1 MPQRP
6 RSSARVFPCDS
17 DNVVRRCVHNKKM
30 SLDTRNGKNGKATL
44 IDVAKYS
51 GVSLKTASRVLNN
64 EPDVS
69 EFTAERVR
77 AVMDRLGYHP
87 NLLARGLKTRA
98 SSIIGMIVPDISDP
112 FTAAAIHAVMQVAR
126 QKDYTVVLTCSEGSP
141 ETEQT
146 QIRTLL
152 RRQVEG
158 LIVMP
163 ADQRSAYL
171 AHLHAENL
179 PIVAFDQPIP
189 NREIPAV
196 AVTNRG
202 GARTAV
208 EHLLG
213 HGCKRIV
220 AVGAKA
226 YLHTISRRL
235 QGYRDAVDAAGCP
248 RLELIAATEQEIE
261 TAAFHRLLADR
272 DAQAIFTLNSVATAR
287 VLHLLKEEKLQVP
300 GDVALACF
308 DDFELASAFSPG
320 LTVVRQPV
328 ALLGRR
334 SAEILF
340 EQKENPRA
348 SVRIKLATELI
359 VRSSCGCVP

>member
-1 MPQRP
+1 MK
-6 RSSARVFPCDS
+6 
-17 DNVVRRCVHNKKM
+17 H
-30 SLDTRNGKNGKATL
+30 SLPEIALHLQNGRNGKATL
-44 IDVAKYS
+44 VDVAKYA

-69 EFTAERVR
+69 DVTAERVR

-126 QKDYTVVLTCSEGSP
+126 ERNYTVVLTCSDGSP
-141 ETEQT
+141 QTEQA
-146 QIRTLL
+146 QIEILL
-152 RRQVEG
+152 RRQIEG

-171 AHLHAENL
+171 ANLNTHNL
-179 PIVAFDQPIP
+179 PVIAFDQPIP

-196 AVTNRG
+196 AVTNRE
-202 GARTAV
+202 GARLAV

-213 HGCKRIV
+213 HGYKRIL

-226 YLHTISRRL
+226 HLHTISRRL
-235 QGYRDAVDAAGCP
+235 LGYREAVDRAGCA
-248 RLELIAATEQEIE
+248 RMELIAGIEQDIE
-261 TAAFHRLLADR
+261 HPALHRFLSGKNGAE
-272 DAQAIFTLNSVATAR
+272 AIFTLNSVATVR
-287 VLHLLKEEKLQVP
+287 LLHLLGEENLQIP
-300 GDVALACF
+300 KDVALACF
-308 DDFELASAFSPG
+308 DDFDLASAFSPS
-320 LTVVRQPV
+320 LTVVKQPV

-334 SAEILF
+334 SAELLF
-340 EQKENPRA
+340 DQKENPRT
-348 SVRIKLATELI
+348 SVRIKLPTELI
-359 VRSSCGCVP
+359 IRNSCGCGS

>member
-1 MPQRP
+1 MHLQ
-6 RSSARVFPCDS
+6 
-17 DNVVRRCVHNKKM
+17 
-30 SLDTRNGKNGKATL
+30 NGRNGKATL
-44 IDVAKYS
+44 VDVAKYA

-69 EFTAERVR
+69 DITAERVR

-112 FTAAAIHAVMQVAR
+112 FTAAAIHSVMQVAR
-126 QKDYTVVLTCSEGSP
+126 EKNYTVVLTCSEGSP
-141 ETEQT
+141 QIEQA
-146 QIRTLL
+146 QIETLL
-152 RRQVEG
+152 RRQIEG

-171 AHLHAENL
+171 ADLHTHNL

-189 NREIPAV
+189 NKEIPAV
-196 AVTNRG
+196 AVTNRE
-202 GARTAV
+202 GARLAV

-213 HGCKRIV
+213 HGYKRIL

-235 QGYRDAVDAAGCP
+235 LGYRDAVDRAGCG
-248 RLELIAATEQEIE
+248 RMELIVGTEQSIDRPALHGFLSGKQ
-261 TAAFHRLLADR
+261 AAE
-272 DAQAIFTLNSVATAR
+272 AIFTLNSVATVR
-287 VLHLLKEEKLQVP
+287 VLHLLSEQDLRIPK
-300 GDVALACF
+300 DVALVCF
-308 DDFELASAFSPG
+308 DDFDLASAFSPS
-320 LTVVRQPV
+320 LTVVKQPV

-334 SAEILF
+334 SAELLF
-340 EQKENPRA
+340 EQKESPRA
-348 SVRIKLATELI
+348 SVRIKLPTALI
-359 VRSSCGCVP
+359 IRHSCGCGS